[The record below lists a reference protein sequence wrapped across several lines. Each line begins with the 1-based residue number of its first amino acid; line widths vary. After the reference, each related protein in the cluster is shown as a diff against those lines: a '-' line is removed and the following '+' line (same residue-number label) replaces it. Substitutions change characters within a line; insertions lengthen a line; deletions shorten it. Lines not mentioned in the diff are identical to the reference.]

1 MEHAFLLR
9 VSVSSLFLVSLSRSS
24 MNTVEEK
31 LRRGFGL
38 VERAESDSDLLGVGL
53 LAIHSALED
62 HMRGELSNHPAVGE
76 AERQRLIRREL
87 GWNMLVDLAQQH
99 LGLTDEQRKLVL
111 GAQEVRRS
119 FIQGNPFRWRVG
131 DVLRYGRFVE
141 TFCGI
146 EGMLDEVLI
155 ERRAERRNRP
165 LPTAAPAP
173 AAPEST
179 GNSFLWNI
187 IRLAIVV
194 GVFGAI
200 GAGLFAT
207 YQWVRDE
214 LLPELSPQSAVSAP
228 TSAVAPVAA
237 PSPVT
242 RTARI
247 VNLGGGPGWLHE
259 QPNFSSA
266 TLPPRLSEGDV
277 VNLVNEPPV
286 DADGT
291 TWVLVEAQG
300 YRGWSPANN
309 VQVTGS

>member
-1 MEHAFLLR
+1 M
-9 VSVSSLFLVSLSRSS
+9 SS
-24 MNTVEEK
+24 TEEK

-53 LAIHSALED
+53 LAIHSGLED
-62 HMRGELSNHPAVGE
+62 HLRGALSNLPTVSE

-87 GWNMLVDLAQQH
+87 GWNALADLAQQH

-141 TFCGI
+141 TFCGV
-146 EGMLDEVLI
+146 EGLLDEILI
-155 ERRAERRNRP
+155 ERRAERRSRP
-165 LPTAAPAP
+165 QPAATPAP
-173 AAPEST
+173 IAPGPSQ
-179 GNSFLWNI
+179 NSFLWNV

-207 YQWVRDE
+207 YQWVSDE
-214 LLPELSPQSAVSAP
+214 LLPELSPQPAATAP

-237 PSPVT
+237 PSPTT

-247 VNLGGGPGWLHE
+247 VNLGDGPGWLHE

-266 TLPPRLSEGDV
+266 TLPPRLKESDEVRLLD
-277 VNLVNEPPV
+277 EPPV

-291 TWVLVEAQG
+291 TWVFVEAQG
-300 YRGWSPANN
+300 YKGWSPANN
-309 VQVTGS
+309 VREGNS